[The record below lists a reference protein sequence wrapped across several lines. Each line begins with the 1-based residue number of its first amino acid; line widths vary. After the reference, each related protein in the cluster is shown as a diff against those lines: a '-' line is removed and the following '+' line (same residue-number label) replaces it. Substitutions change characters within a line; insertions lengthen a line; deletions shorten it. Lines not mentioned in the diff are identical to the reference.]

1 MKKNKKN
8 KNGGIIVDINKVENE
23 PNKEKKNVI
32 NKGIYNIKDFIAP
45 PSFDRSN
52 EEYMKVGNKFVRNF
66 VLQGFP
72 ITVHVGWLD
81 TIYNYG
87 GDMDTAIYIEPT
99 DERQALDDLTN
110 KITQYEA
117 QLSIEEEKGNRRN
130 VTKFRNIIMN
140 LYHER
145 EKLEQNIESLFH
157 VQITSNLYSDS
168 KEELEKETQMIDNK
182 LRGLKIFHMPT
193 YLRQDDGYKSAL
205 PFGKTYLLDKFRNFS
220 SGALTACFPFY
231 NSDISHTQGILLG
244 INLSTN
250 TPMYID
256 FYDRDIMFNSN
267 FTVLG
272 ESGSGKTFLVSLIT
286 MRSVLKNIRT
296 AIIDPEGDYVKLTK
310 KLQGANILLAQ
321 GSKQNIN
328 VFDIEEEDILDDDLN
343 PTGVKIVNI
352 NEKVADL
359 LNLIGVM
366 AGDISRELISIIS
379 QLLKKLYEDR
389 GFTENPESLYVKE
402 PFFDESTGIF
412 YHDNMKKP
420 MPRFSDFHDLLTE
433 YALSENNA
441 ELKSLSKA
449 LEMFKQGGIY
459 DLFDCYTS
467 EGLENLISSKI
478 VNFNVSKLEENIL
491 RPIGM
496 FVALSWTWE
505 KFIKKN
511 PSVFKRVVC
520 DEAWMLLNKNMAGHE
535 FTSKFL
541 ENTSRR
547 IRKTK
552 GGLLVASQNFKEF
565 LDNPQGEAVL
575 TNSYAN
581 IFLKQSTKDIDNV
594 QSIFKLSDGEKL
606 FLLQAKKG
614 EMLIKIATESA
625 IAYALPFEYEKQLIE
640 KSKNIKETI

>member
-1 MKKNKKN
+1 MANKK
-8 KNGGIIVDINKVENE
+8 KKDIIVDISNIEQE
-23 PNKEKKNVI
+23 RKK
-32 NKGIYNIKDFIAP
+32 KTSPYDRGLFSIKDFVAP

-52 EEYMKVGNKFVRNF
+52 EEYMKVGNKYVRNF
-66 VLQGFP
+66 VLQGYP
-72 ITVHVGWLD
+72 VKVYVGWLD

-99 DERQALDDLTN
+99 DDRDALNDLTD

-117 QLSIEEEKGNRRN
+117 QLDIEEKKGNRRN
-130 VTKFRNIIMN
+130 ITKLQNMINTLWRD
-140 LYHER
+140 R

-157 VQITSNLYSDS
+157 VQVTSNLYTDN
-168 KEELEKETQMIDNK
+168 KEDLDKETQMIDNK
-182 LRGLKIFHMPT
+182 LKGVKIFHMPT
-193 YLRQDDGYKSAL
+193 YLRQDEGYKSAL

-231 NSDISHTQGILLG
+231 NSDISHTKGILLG

-286 MRSVLKNIRT
+286 MRSSLKNIRT

-328 VFDIEEEDILDDDLN
+328 VFDIEEEEVLDDDLN
-343 PTGVKIVNI
+343 TTGIKVVNI

-359 LNLIGVM
+359 LNLLGVM
-366 AGDISRELISIIS
+366 AGDISREIMSILS

-389 GFTENPESLYVKE
+389 GFSENPESLYIKE
-402 PFFDESTGIF
+402 PYFDESTGIF
-412 YHDNMKKP
+412 YHDGMKKP
-420 MPRFSDFHDLLTE
+420 MPRFSDFHNILTE

-449 LEMFKQGGIY
+449 LEMFKEGGIY

-467 EGLENLISSKI
+467 DGLDNLISSKI

-535 FTSKFL
+535 YTSKFL

-625 IAYALPFEYEKQLIE
+625 IGYALPFEYEKQLIE
-640 KSKNIKETI
+640 RSKKIKETI